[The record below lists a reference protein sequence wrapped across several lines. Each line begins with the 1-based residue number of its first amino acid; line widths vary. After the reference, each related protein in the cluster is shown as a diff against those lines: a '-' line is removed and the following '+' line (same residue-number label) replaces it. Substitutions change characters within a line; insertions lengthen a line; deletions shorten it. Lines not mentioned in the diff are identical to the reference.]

1 MTLDGNIRNHW
12 AGSVFALLLIG
23 WSANTYRRFGFVLKR
38 EHLRDPHGWL
48 TATPFS
54 FLSRS
59 KWTDAGVEFH
69 KAFLR
74 YSVGALAVLVVVF
87 LILDSVY

>member
-1 MTLDGNIRNHW
+1 MTLDGNISNRW
-12 AGSVFALLLIG
+12 AGSVFTLLLIAC
-23 WSANTYRRFGFVLKR
+23 SANTYRRFGLVLKR
-38 EHLRDPHGWL
+38 EHLRDPKGWL

-69 KAFLR
+69 QAFLR
-74 YSVGALAVLVVVF
+74 YSVATLAVLVVAF
-87 LILDSVY
+87 LILDSLY

>member
-1 MTLDGNIRNHW
+1 MIDVNISNRW

-23 WSANTYRRFGFVLKR
+23 WSANTYRRFGLVLKR
-38 EHLRDPHGWL
+38 EHLRDPQGWL
-48 TATPFS
+48 TATPLS

-59 KWTDAGVEFH
+59 KWTEAGVEFH

-74 YSVGALAVLVVVF
+74 YSVASLTVLVAVF
-87 LILDSVY
+87 LILDSLF